1 MKRTMKRTMKLAI
14 KRIFGF
20 AGLLASLAMVA
31 AAHASLTPHEI
42 LKAADEARG
51 NVAGVS
57 WQVSVQST
65 ENNEVLDDMSYEIK
79 ARGFDVSGLSLAPP
93 KSRGQKLLMLSSS
106 MWFYKPGLSKP
117 VPISQRQKLLGD
129 AAYGDIASTNYAE
142 DYEANQL
149 PDETVDGD
157 DCYVFDLKAKN
168 DKTTYDRIKYWVSK
182 KRLLG
187 VMAEYYTVSGKKFKS
202 STMDYGNQIRVDGQV
217 RPFISRITFHST
229 LMNSDI
235 TYLNLSNPQIS
246 ALPDYVFD
254 LNLFM
259 R

>member
-1 MKRTMKRTMKLAI
+1 M
-14 KRIFGF
+14 KRIFYV
-20 AGLLASLAMVA
+20 AALLASLAMA
-31 AAHASLTPHEI
+31 AAADASLTPHEI

-57 WQVSVQST
+57 WQVNIQST
-65 ENNEVLDDMSYEIK
+65 ENDEVIDNMSYENK

-93 KSRGQKLLMLSSS
+93 KYRGQKLLMLSSS

-149 PDETVDGD
+149 PDETIDGE
-157 DCYVFDLKAKN
+157 DCYVFDLKAKS

-202 STMDYGNQIRVDGQV
+202 STMDYDNRVKIDGEA

-235 TYLNLSNPQIS
+235 TYLNLSNPHI
-246 ALPDYVFD
+246 APLPDYVFD

>member
-1 MKRTMKRTMKLAI
+1 M
-14 KRIFGF
+14 KRIFC
-20 AGLLASLAMVA
+20 AAALLASLVMA
-31 AAHASLTPHEI
+31 AAADASLTPHEI

-57 WQVSVQST
+57 WQVNIQST
-65 ENNEVLDDMSYEIK
+65 ENDEVIDNMSYEIK

-93 KSRGQKLLMLSSS
+93 KYRGQKLLMLSSS

-149 PDETVDGD
+149 ADETIDGE
-157 DCYVFDLKAKN
+157 DCYVFDLKAKS

-202 STMDYGNQIRVDGQV
+202 STMDYDNRVKIDGQA

-235 TYLNLSNPQIS
+235 TYLNLSNPHI
-246 ALPDYVFD
+246 APLPDYVFD

>member
-1 MKRTMKRTMKLAI
+1 MKRM
-14 KRIFGF
+14 FYV
-20 AGLLASLAMVA
+20 AGLLAGLAA
-31 AAHASLTPHEI
+31 AALAHASLTPHEI

-57 WQVSVQST
+57 WQVTIQST
-65 ENNEVLDDMSYEIK
+65 ENQEVMDTMSYDIK

-93 KSRGQKLLMLSSS
+93 KYRGQKLLMLSTN

-142 DYEANQL
+142 DYEATQL
-149 PDETVDGD
+149 PDETIDGD
-157 DCYVFDLKAKN
+157 DCYVFDLKSKN

-182 KRLLG
+182 RRLLG
-187 VMAEYYTVSGKKFKS
+187 VQAEYYTVSGKKFKS
-202 STMDYGNQIRVDGQV
+202 STMDYDNLVRVDGQQ
-217 RPFISRITFHST
+217 RPFISKITFHST
-229 LMNSDI
+229 LMNGDV
-235 TYLNLSNPQIS
+235 TYLNLSNPQVEP
-246 ALPDYVFD
+246 LPDYVFD

>member
-1 MKRTMKRTMKLAI
+1 M
-14 KRIFGF
+14 KRIFCV
-20 AGLLASLAMVA
+20 AGLFASLAIAA
-31 AAHASLTPHEI
+31 AAHASLSPHEI

-57 WQVSVQST
+57 WQVTIQST
-65 ENNEVLDDMSYEIK
+65 QNSEILDSMSYDIK

-93 KSRGQKLLMLSSS
+93 KYRGQKLLMLGTG

-142 DYEANQL
+142 DYEATQL
-149 PDETVDGD
+149 PDETVEGE
-157 DCYVFDLKAKN
+157 DCYVFDLKAKS

-182 KRLLG
+182 NRLLG
-187 VMAEYYTVSGKKFKS
+187 VMAEYYTVSGKKFKA
-202 STMDYGNQIRVDGQV
+202 STMDYNNLVKLDGQAH
-217 RPFISRITFHST
+217 PFISRITFRST
-229 LMNSDI
+229 LMNGDV
-235 TYLNLSNPQIS
+235 TYLDLTNPQI
-246 ALPDYVFD
+246 APLPDYVFD